1 MSSVLIYTTRTC
13 PYCYRAKDLL
23 ESKGIIFKEIA
34 VDNAP
39 SIRQEMINLSGR
51 YTVPQIFIDGQSIG
65 GSDELYALNYNGK
78 LDEMLNI
85 NLET

>member
-23 ESKGIIFKEIA
+23 ESKGIIFKEIV
-34 VDNAP
+34 VDNSP

-65 GSDELYALNYNGK
+65 VSDELRALNYKGE

-85 NLET
+85 KLST

>member
-1 MSSVLIYTTRTC
+1 MSSVLIYTTRAC

-34 VDNAP
+34 VDNEP

-51 YTVPQIFIDGQSIG
+51 HTVPQIFIDGQAIG
-65 GSDELYALNYNGK
+65 GSDELNALNYNGK
-78 LDEMLNI
+78 LDKMLNI
-85 NLET
+85 DLET

>member
-1 MSSVLIYTTRTC
+1 MNSVLIYTTRTC

-39 SIRQEMINLSGR
+39 SIRQEMTNLSGR
-51 YTVPQIFIDGQSIG
+51 FTVPQIFIDGQSIG

-78 LDEMLNI
+78 LDEMLSI
-85 NLET
+85 NL